1 MPPSQ
6 HYKLGPSKAKQWTL
20 CTASV
25 PYIDANRDRL
35 PPNGSKYA
43 DEGTKAHEYGEQVL
57 RGTLSLD
64 KVPEDFRPH
73 VQTYVQACQALVT
86 PHAWVAIERQVPLFY
101 APDGFGTVDF
111 LCVGASGIHVRDLKY
126 GAGVL
131 VESQY
136 NKQLAIYAWSAI
148 CDLVDAGMYEFPDN
162 TRVTIHAIQPR
173 HHEWVDEPWE
183 TTIGE
188 LMEFCANEIAPAA
201 QRILGGADD
210 LEFHASP
217 ETCQFCEAKGFCPE
231 RAKAFESLPSSVN
244 PLEHFDNLEAPE
256 VSQLSDEQLVSIYR
270 NSKAVAAFTA
280 DVEKFLLERALA
292 GQPLD
297 GTKLVTGREGNRKW
311 SDESLADSAL
321 AALGLGLADRYK
333 QTLKPVTEI
342 EKVLKEKQ
350 IDADVK
356 NLIDRAPGK
365 PTLAMASDK
374 RPAIESPVSVFDD
387 NSTSA
392 TTDEE

>member
-1 MPPSQ
+1 MPT
-6 HYKLGPSKAKQWTL
+6 HYKLGPSKAKQWTA

-25 PYIDANRDRL
+25 AYIDANRDRL
-35 PPNGSKYA
+35 PPSGSRYA

-57 RGTLSLD
+57 KGKIKLAN
-64 KVPEDFRPH
+64 VPDDFRPH
-73 VQTYVQACQALVT
+73 VATYVEACQNLIT
-86 PHAWVAIERQVPLFY
+86 PHAWTAIERSVPLFY

-111 LCVGASGIHVRDLKY
+111 ICVSGSGIHVRDLKY

-131 VESQY
+131 VHSNY

-148 CDLVDAGMYEFPDN
+148 CDLVDAGIYEFPVN

-183 TTIGE
+183 TTVGE

-201 QRILGGADD
+201 QRILSGSDD
-210 LEFHASP
+210 VEFVASP
-217 ETCQFCEAKGFCPE
+217 DTCQFCEAKGFCPE
-231 RAKAFESLPSSVN
+231 RAKAFEVLPSSVN

-256 VSQLSDEQLVSIYR
+256 VTALTDAQLVSIYS
-270 NSKAVAAFTA
+270 NAKAVAAFTA

-292 GQPLD
+292 GQPLE
-297 GTKLVTGREGNRKW
+297 GTKLVTGREGNRQW
-311 SDESLADSAL
+311 SDISLADSAL
-321 AALGLGLADRYK
+321 AALGLGLAERYT
-333 QTLKPVTEI
+333 QTLKTVTQI

-356 NLIDRAPGK
+356 NLVDRSPGK
-365 PTLAMASDK
+365 PTLALATDK

-387 NSTSA
+387 ISTSA